1 MLDTN
6 TVVSGLVWGGVP
18 GQLIDSAVASKVHLI
33 ASLPLLD
40 ELQAVLF
47 RKKFA
52 GQFAAQETNAGILFE
67 GYAALV
73 QLVVPAEIGPVIL
86 ADSDDDIVVATA
98 VAGDADAIVSGDS
111 HLLAIGEYRGIPIIT
126 PATAVRRL
134 AV

>member
-18 GQLIDSAVASKVHLI
+18 GQLIDSAVASTVHLI

-52 GQFAAQETNAGILFE
+52 GQFAAQETNAGTLFE

-86 ADSDDDIVVATA
+86 ADPDDDIVVATA
-98 VAGDADAIVSGDS
+98 VAGDAIVSGDS